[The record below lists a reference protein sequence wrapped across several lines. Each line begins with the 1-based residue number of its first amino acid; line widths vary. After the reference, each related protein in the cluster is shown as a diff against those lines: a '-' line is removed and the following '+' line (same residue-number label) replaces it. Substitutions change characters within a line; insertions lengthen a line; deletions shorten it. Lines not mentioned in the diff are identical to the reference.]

1 MAPLSPLVN
10 PAGMYS
16 APAVLRVFVDFIGD
30 PFHKGIPHRKVLVK
44 KIHSLK
50 VFFSPK
56 KSGMKKLS
64 MSVLNPHAAGIDVGS
79 RSHMVAVDQDP
90 AHVCE
95 FGVYTEDHKKLVTHL
110 QHFGVTT
117 IAMEST
123 GSYWQ
128 TLFNALQAAGFEV
141 LLVNSR
147 HIRNVKGKKTD
158 VVDCLWIQ
166 KLHSL
171 GLLSGSFLLS
181 DQLQSLRTYYAHRQY
196 LVGQL
201 SKYINKMQKALRLM
215 NIRLDIVVND
225 ITGKSGRAILEAV
238 LEGERDPHRLASLVH
253 PRVKKSPEEI
263 TASLEGQWREDLL
276 FELRSCL
283 SLYDT
288 YEKAIAECDR
298 KLEANLSAHA
308 PGGGTEKAPAVP
320 AKKQNKHSPAFNV
333 RHLALAYL
341 NTDLYDIPGI
351 SHNTVLCVLS
361 NMGSDIRK
369 FGSAKQFASWLRLVP
384 NNKISGGRVLSSHTP
399 KGGNTLA
406 LALRQAANSIGN
418 QKNHPL
424 SPFFK
429 RIAYRK
435 GRNAAI
441 TATARKLAIIIWN
454 MIVKEEAYKVR
465 TYETITNTQKHQQI
479 RNLRRRILRLNLEE
493 GELKALIQKPPA
505 TIT

>member
-1 MAPLSPLVN
+1 
-10 PAGMYS
+10 
-16 APAVLRVFVDFIGD
+16 
-30 PFHKGIPHRKVLVK
+30 
-44 KIHSLK
+44 
-50 VFFSPK
+50 
-56 KSGMKKLS
+56 

-90 AHVCE
+90 AHVWE
-95 FGVYTEDHKKLVTHL
+95 FGVYTEDHKKLIAHL
-110 QHFGVTT
+110 QQFGVTT

-147 HIRNVKGKKTD
+147 HVKNVKGKKTD
-158 VVDCLWIQ
+158 VIDCLWIQ

-196 LVGQL
+196 LVGQM
-201 SKYINKMQKALRLM
+201 SKYIQKMQKALRLM

-225 ITGKSGRAILEAV
+225 LTGKSGRAILEAV
-238 LEGERDPHRLASLVH
+238 LEGERDPHRLAALVH
-253 PRVKKSPEEI
+253 CRVRKSPEEI
-263 TASLEGQWREDLL
+263 AASLEGQWREDLL

-283 SLYDT
+283 VLYDT
-288 YEKAIAECDR
+288 YEKAIIGCDK
-298 KLEANLSAHA
+298 KLEENLSAHA
-308 PGGGTEKAPAVP
+308 PTGGTEKQSPLP
-320 AKKQNKHSPAFNV
+320 AKKQNKHSPTFNV
-333 RHLALAYL
+333 RHLAFAYL
-341 NTDLYDIPGI
+341 KTDLYEIPGI

-361 NMGSDIRK
+361 NMGGDIRK
-369 FGSAKQFASWLRLVP
+369 FGSAKQFAAWLRLVP
-384 NNKISGGRVLSSHTP
+384 NNKISGGRVLSTHTP

-418 QKNHPL
+418 QKAHPL
-424 SPFFK
+424 TPFFK

-441 TATARKLAIIIWN
+441 TATARKLAVIIWN
-454 MIVKEEAYKVR
+454 MIVKEEVYKVR
-465 TYETITNTQKHQQI
+465 AYEAVTNKQKHQQI
-479 RNLRRRILRLNLEE
+479 RNLRQRILKLNLADA
-493 GELKALIQKPPA
+493 ELKALIQKPSA